1 MCLLHVPN
9 PCESVNSLSR
19 EARGLQAAGGN
30 KLQVA
35 DSFFP
40 SLLTKST
47 EKTTFFFFFLFSNPG
62 LIMTQQ
68 TSIQVNC
75 FMVGDDPPCAIL
87 SKNCTLWKRGLV
99 KFPQP

>member
-1 MCLLHVPN
+1 MCLLRVPN

-35 DSFFP
+35 VDTLSVDKINREDN
-40 SLLTKST
+40 L
-47 EKTTFFFFFLFSNPG
+47 FFFFLFSNPG